1 MLSDRTR
8 FSSGPAGDFFFLPA
22 AEEAALYD
30 FDHERRRLLLAH
42 LRIES
47 APVESKSVRLAI
59 DAWETFSPTVYQ
71 TPQAVGYGL
80 THSKHVPYIMKEM
93 NE

>member
-1 MLSDRTR
+1 MFYLTGQGS
-8 FSSGPAGDFFFLPA
+8 AGDFFFLPA

-42 LRIES
+42 LRIKS
-47 APVESKSVRLAI
+47 ASVESKSARLAI

-80 THSKHVPYIMKEM
+80 KRSKHVP
-93 NE
+93 